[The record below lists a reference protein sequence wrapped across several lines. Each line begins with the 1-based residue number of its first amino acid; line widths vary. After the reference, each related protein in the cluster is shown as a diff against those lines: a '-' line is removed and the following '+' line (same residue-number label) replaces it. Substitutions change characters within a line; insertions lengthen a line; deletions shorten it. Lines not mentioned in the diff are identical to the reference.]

1 MGDVGLRQR
10 VARWLED
17 HRGLVVVVVVLPL
30 SLLFHFFMQFRLWLV
45 RTLVSAP
52 EKHDQRVR
60 QIQKQ
65 VCALLMK
72 EEQTMDLSVGKK

>member
-1 MGDVGLRQR
+1 MGDGGLRQKI
-10 VARWLED
+10 ARWLED

-30 SLLFHFFMQFRLWLV
+30 SLLFHFFMQFRQWLV

-52 EKHDQRVR
+52 EKHDERVR

-65 VCALLMK
+65 VCTFRIQK
-72 EEQTMDLSVGKK
+72 